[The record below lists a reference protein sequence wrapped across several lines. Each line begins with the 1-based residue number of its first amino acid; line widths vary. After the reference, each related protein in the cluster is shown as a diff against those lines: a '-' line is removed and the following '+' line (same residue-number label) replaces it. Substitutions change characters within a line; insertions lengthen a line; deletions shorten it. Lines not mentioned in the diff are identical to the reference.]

1 MSDRILISHRHRLKG
16 GYPHFGL
23 YLQTKVVRARSNLR
37 LSFSTFIIYHTWAH
51 VKKVEQIL
59 WEDYSTPNSEP
70 FLPPSLILNRTDDF
84 GASFALLGR
93 KALQPFLQTFATIPA
108 NVCNRPCKRL
118 REKAPSSGLYTLY
131 IYNKGAIRKPY
142 LHRICVIWPCK
153 HGAA

>member
-1 MSDRILISHRHRLKG
+1 MSDRILISHRHRLK

-37 LSFSTFIIYHTWAH
+37 LAFSTFIIYHTWAH
-51 VKKVEQIL
+51 VKTVEQIL

-70 FLPPSLILNRTDDF
+70 FLPFSLIHNRTDDF
-84 GASFALLGR
+84 GASFCPS
-93 KALQPFLQTFATIPA
+93 QMQSIATIPA
-108 NVCNRPCKRL
+108 NVCNRPRKRL
-118 REKAPSSGLYTLY
+118 REKMPLFRLYTLY
-131 IYNKGAIRKPY
+131 IYNKGAIREPY

>member
-1 MSDRILISHRHRLKG
+1 MSDRILISHRHRLK

-51 VKKVEQIL
+51 VKTVEQIL
-59 WEDYSTPNSEP
+59 WEDYSAPNSEP
-70 FLPPSLILNRTDDF
+70 FFPFSLIQNRTGDF

>member
-1 MSDRILISHRHRLKG
+1 MSDRILISHRHRLK

-37 LSFSTFIIYHTWAH
+37 LLFPTFIIYHTWAH
-51 VKKVEQIL
+51 IKTVEQIL
-59 WEDYSTPNSEP
+59 GLSDIPWEDYSTPNSKP
-70 FLPPSLILNRTDDF
+70 FLPFSLIQNRTGDF
-84 GASFALLGR
+84 GAPFAHLR
-93 KALQPFLQTFATIPA
+93 RTY
-108 NVCNRPCKRL
+108 L